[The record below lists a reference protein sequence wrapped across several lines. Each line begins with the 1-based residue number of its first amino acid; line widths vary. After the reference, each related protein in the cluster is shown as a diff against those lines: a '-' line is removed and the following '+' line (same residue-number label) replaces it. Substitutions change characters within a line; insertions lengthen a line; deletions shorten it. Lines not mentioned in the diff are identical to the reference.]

1 MFRKPNFA
9 FWDSHSRFWL
19 ISITKRVLCSYTKV
33 YDGKKIKKES
43 WQYLVHFRNGANLE
57 RKKKNQVL
65 SHNGMG
71 RTILKRQLYSLS
83 ISLSI
88 LFWKTNR
95 FIKLQAF
102 LHNYWRCNGQVSS
115 LTLALK
121 FLYSPAL
128 LPYPPPKISDD
139 KTQIL
144 FLESPCTKTS
154 PINISTNKSYTAIKF
169 S

>member
-9 FWDSHSRFWL
+9 FWDSHSRFFWL
-19 ISITKRVLCSYTKV
+19 ISITKRVLCSYAKV
-33 YDGKKIKKES
+33 YEGKKIKKES

-57 RKKKNQVL
+57 KKKKQVL

-95 FIKLQAF
+95 LIKLQAF
-102 LHNYWRCNGQVSS
+102 LHNYWRCNGQASFLTHSS
-115 LTLALK
+115 
-121 FLYSPAL
+121 S
-128 LPYPPPKISDD
+128 KISVFSS
-139 KTQIL
+139 TPSL
-144 FLESPCTKTS
+144 PSTKDLWWQNTDS
-154 PINISTNKSYTAIKF
+154 FSRISLHSHQPNKYINK
-169 S
+169 

>member
-1 MFRKPNFA
+1 M
-9 FWDSHSRFWL
+9 
-19 ISITKRVLCSYTKV
+19 
-33 YDGKKIKKES
+33 
-43 WQYLVHFRNGANLE
+43 
-57 RKKKNQVL
+57 
-65 SHNGMG
+65 
-71 RTILKRQLYSLS
+71 
-83 ISLSI
+83 
-88 LFWKTNR
+88 NR
-95 FIKLQAF
+95 
-102 LHNYWRCNGQVSS
+102 QVSL

-154 PINISTNKSYTAIKF
+154 PLNISTNKSYTAIKF